1 MKVKIGKDGT
11 KASFIFKSNVH
22 HEFEKRSYIFKIDN
36 IVFAIYKHS
45 PHPVNMTGLKNTHD
59 WNYDKP
65 YEWGLETLTETTF
78 IKNL

>member
-1 MKVKIGKDGT
+1 MAMRRKSTQKIK
-11 KASFIFKSNVH
+11 IF
-22 HEFEKRSYIFKIDN
+22 
-36 IVFAIYKHS
+36 
-45 PHPVNMTGLKNTHD
+45 KNTHD

>member
-1 MKVKIGKDGT
+1 MILLCFMAFVMKW
-11 KASFIFKSNVH
+11 
-22 HEFEKRSYIFKIDN
+22 
-36 IVFAIYKHS
+36 
-45 PHPVNMTGLKNTHD
+45 PNTHD

>member
-1 MKVKIGKDGT
+1 MKLEYWLFVPFLYMYDG
-11 KASFIFKSNVH
+11 N
-22 HEFEKRSYIFKIDN
+22 E
-36 IVFAIYKHS
+36 
-45 PHPVNMTGLKNTHD
+45 NTHD

>member
-1 MKVKIGKDGT
+1 MKIRKILWPKVQKQSGEMCQELE
-11 KASFIFKSNVH
+11 SREPMPIFVPQREDLKNEENVQ
-22 HEFEKRSYIFKIDN
+22 
-36 IVFAIYKHS
+36 
-45 PHPVNMTGLKNTHD
+45 NTHD